1 VLAGKIE
8 IIRKSKDWRSKLKI
22 CKIRKMGLPNLFPLI
37 KIQTSISIKAILTLV
52 FNIQMEIMGLTFKTI
67 KTIYKGII
75 TFQISTEENNNKWIV
90 TMHLSEMFNSDQFMK
105 IKMINSI
112 QEVSS
117 NRTSAESRK
126 LSILFSMAI
135 PIKLR
140 KSFLKSWVWRILTTI
155 FNRKL
160 TRYVQILLVKEMDKY
175 KWIKMTRIT
184 SFNFPL

>member
-1 VLAGKIE
+1 MLAGKIE
-8 IIRKSKDWRSKLKI
+8 IGKKSKDWRSKLKI

-75 TFQISTEENNNKWIV
+75 TFPILTEENNNKWIV
-90 TMHLSEMFNSDQFMK
+90 TMHLSEMFISDQFMK

-117 NRTSAESRK
+117 NRTRTVRPATTLLAESRK
-126 LSILFSMAI
+126 QLIHFSTTI

-140 KSFLKSWVWRILTTI
+140 KSFLKS
-155 FNRKL
+155 
-160 TRYVQILLVKEMDKY
+160 
-175 KWIKMTRIT
+175 
-184 SFNFPL
+184 